1 MRALALSFT
10 ASLGL
15 SQTLA
20 PALCP
25 ALGLSGVAM
34 LSGTAHASEQ
44 DAWFVG
50 EWKTPEQDGM
60 SIAVRFGSNGKGVF
74 GIYQNGEPAQSFNIA
89 YTRSGDQLVFTRN
102 GVDVRF
108 ELDEAARVL
117 KTGGGVAMVRIS
129 SEPEG
134 SGGCEEACWAA
145 AASEKALREKYGST
159 TVPTRF
165 QYAVPL
171 AEGPGYAAYEAC
183 AKPYGMKAFT
193 DPVIAGKCEAASQK
207 ACVSA
212 CEKRR

>member
-1 MRALALSFT
+1 MHALALSLV
-10 ASLGL
+10 AALGL
-15 SQTLA
+15 TLTLSLA
-20 PALCP
+20 PS
-25 ALGLSGVAM
+25 LGLSGVPLA
-34 LSGTAHASEQ
+34 SGTAHASQ
-44 DAWFVG
+44 PSAWFVG
-50 EWKTPEQDGM
+50 EWKTPEESGM

-74 GIYQNGEPAQSFNIA
+74 GIYQDGEPVQSINIA
-89 YTRSGDQLVFTRN
+89 YTRSGDQLAFTRN
-102 GVDVRF
+102 GVEVKF
-108 ELDEAARVL
+108 ELDEAARVV

-129 SEPEG
+129 SEPEA

-145 AASEKALREKYGST
+145 AASDKDLREKYGST
-159 TVPTRF
+159 TVPSRF

-193 DPVIAGKCEAASQK
+193 DPVIAGRCEAASQK